1 MKIISKQ
8 VRLENQEY
16 YKIHL
21 NIINAFLPI
30 KLTQRELEVLSLF
43 MSFRG
48 DLAEQ
53 RFGSTAKSIVRKKL
67 NISSPNLSNYLKSL
81 IDKGFIVK
89 KTVNEYDILPIL
101 QPENTEQ
108 MYNFKLINIG

>member
-1 MKIISKQ
+1 MKVISKQ
-8 VRLENQEY
+8 VRLENY
-16 YKIHL
+16 DYFKVHL
-21 NIINAFLPI
+21 SIINAFLPV

-53 RFGSTAKSIVRKKL
+53 RFGTTAKSLVKKKL
-67 NISSPNLSNYLKSL
+67 NITSPNLSNYLKSL

-89 KTVNEYDILPIL
+89 KTMNEYDILPIL
-101 QPENTEQ
+101 QPENVEQ
-108 MYNFKLINIG
+108 VYNFKLINIG